1 MNIAAEAGIGAA
13 AAAGQPL
20 YKAVKLR
27 LTQGLAAA
35 EWGPGQA
42 IPSETRLAE
51 RFGVSLGTVRKAIDE
66 LVAEKIL
73 LRQQGRGTFVAT
85 HTPDRT
91 LFHFFHIA
99 GRDGRKETPVTQ
111 LLSFDRGRADA
122 EEAAWLEIA
131 RGDRVLRIRNL
142 LRLSGDPVLI
152 DDIVIAAQ
160 LMPGLDAAGF
170 GGREGTIY
178 GLYQARYG
186 INVIRISERLSA
198 TLADASSARLLDV
211 AEETPLLRIARV
223 AYTYHDRP
231 VELRHSLVDTTA
243 HEYISDLVKS

>member
-1 MNIAAEAGIGAA
+1 MNIASEAHVASGGPG
-13 AAAGQPL
+13 GQPL
-20 YKAVKLR
+20 YKGVKLR
-27 LTQGLAAA
+27 LTQGLMAG
-35 EWGPGQA
+35 EWRPGQA
-42 IPSETRLAE
+42 LPSESRLAE

-73 LRQQGRGTFVAT
+73 VRQQGRGTYVTA

-99 GRDGRKETPVTQ
+99 GRDGRKETPETE
-111 LLSFDRGRADA
+111 LLSFSRGRADA
-122 EEAAWLEIA
+122 NEAAGLAIA

-152 DDIVIAAQ
+152 DDIVIPAQ
-160 LMPGLDAAGF
+160 AMPGLDEAGF
-170 GGREGTIY
+170 AGREGTIY
-178 GLYQARYG
+178 GLYQARYR

-198 TLADASSARLLDV
+198 TLADADSARLLAV
-211 AEETPLLRIARV
+211 APATPLLRIARV
-223 AYTYHDRP
+223 AYTYQDRP

-243 HEYISDLVKS
+243 HEYVSDLVKQ